1 MLEFLFKQIYRH
13 RQIIRYIIS
22 GGIAAVV
29 DLILL
34 YILTDVF
41 GIWYLF
47 SATLAFCVTF
57 FVSFFLQKYWTFRDR
72 AKEKI
77 YRQIGLTFAVAI
89 INLGLN
95 TLLMFLLVDILG
107 IWYLL
112 AQALVFAVIAVESFM
127 IYKFLIFTP
136 TREGHGRQSPDGES
150 SYPKGRQ
157 PQGPRLE
164 PQVWGFN
171 RPTRSAPVL
180 PDSKN
185 NLKILIATGIY
196 PPDFRGPATLL
207 ETLPHDLAQR
217 GFEIKVITYSD
228 VPASEDEK
236 DLVYRVRRNQPA
248 LIRYLKYFLQ
258 VYKLNDWAD
267 AIFVTDTYSVG
278 YFVYLIKKLTG
289 KKYILRFAG
298 DSAWET
304 AVARSWTNDYIVD
317 FQNKIY
323 GRQIEK
329 LKKRRQKILV
339 NADKIIAVS
348 NFIADIAKRIGAG
361 ADKIKV
367 IYNSI
372 DFVEERDID
381 LEAVRNIKN
390 HYGQNSKIIVTACQL
405 MPWKGVDGLI
415 KILPALEKKIGSLS
429 LLVLGEGQELNN
441 LRQLANDL
449 DVAPFVYF
457 LGKIERKHIFNYFK
471 AADLFILNTNYEAL
485 SYTLLEV
492 MAASTPIITTNIGGN
507 PEVIE
512 NGKNGFLVNYNN
524 QEQLI
529 EAAVKI
535 LNDPQLAKNFAAAG
549 KEKLKRFSA
558 EENLKQT
565 VEILKSIL

>member
-1 MLEFLFKQIYRH
+1 MLEFLFKQIYRY

-22 GGIAAVV
+22 GGTATMA

-34 YILTDVF
+34 YLFTDVF

-47 SATLAFCVTF
+47 SAILAFCLSF

-72 AKEKI
+72 EQEKI
-77 YRQIGLTFAVAI
+77 YRQMGLYLAVAVT
-89 INLGLN
+89 NLGLN

-112 AQALVFAVIAVESFM
+112 AQVLVISVIAVESFL
-127 IYKFLIFTP
+127 IYKFLI
-136 TREGHGRQSPDGES
+136 
-150 SYPKGRQ
+150 
-157 PQGPRLE
+157 
-164 PQVWGFN
+164 FN

-207 ETLPHDLAQR
+207 ETLPHDLVQR

-228 VPASEDEK
+228 VPASEGEK
-236 DLVYRVRRNQPA
+236 DFVYRVQRSRPA
-248 LIRYLKYFLQ
+248 LVRYLIYFWQL
-258 VYKLNDWAD
+258 YKLNEWAD

-289 KKYILRFAG
+289 KKYILRFVG

-304 AVARSWTNDYIVD
+304 AVARNWTNDYIVD

-323 GRQIEK
+323 GRQIER

-339 NADKIIAVS
+339 SADKIIAVS
-348 NFIADIAKRIGAG
+348 NFIADIAKRIGASD
-361 ADKIKV
+361 DKIKV
-367 IYNSI
+367 VYNSI
-372 DFVEERDID
+372 DFVEARDID

-441 LRQLANDL
+441 LRQLANKL
-449 DVAPFVYF
+449 GVAPFVYF

-512 NGKNGFLVNYNN
+512 NGKNGFLVDYNSE
-524 QEQLI
+524 EQLF

-535 LNDPQLAKNFAAAG
+535 FNDPQLSKNFTAAG

-558 EENLKQT
+558 EENLNQT
-565 VEILKSIL
+565 VKILKSIL

>member
-1 MLEFLFKQIYRH
+1 M
-13 RQIIRYIIS
+13 
-22 GGIAAVV
+22 V

-34 YILTDVF
+34 YVLTDVF

-47 SATLAFCVTF
+47 SATLAFCMSF

-72 AKEKI
+72 EQEKI
-77 YRQIGLTFAVAI
+77 YRQMGLYFAVAVT
-89 INLGLN
+89 NLGLN
-95 TLLMFLLVDILG
+95 TLLLYLSVDILR

-112 AQALVFAVIAVESFM
+112 AQVLVIAVIAVESFM
-127 IYKFLIFTP
+127 IYKFLIFN
-136 TREGHGRQSPDGES
+136 RQA
-150 SYPKGRQ
+150 
-157 PQGPRLE
+157 
-164 PQVWGFN
+164 
-171 RPTRSAPVL
+171 RSVSAL
-180 PDSKN
+180 PDSKI

-207 ETLPHDLAQR
+207 ETLPYDLAQR

-228 VPASEDEK
+228 IIAREEEK
-236 DLVYRVRRNQPA
+236 GLVYRIQRSRPA
-248 LIRYLKYFLQ
+248 LVRYLKYFLQ
-258 VYKLNDWAD
+258 LYKLNDWAD

-278 YFVYLIKKLTG
+278 YFAYLIKKLTG

-304 AVARSWTNDYIVD
+304 AVAQGRTNDYIVD
-317 FQNKIY
+317 FQNKVY

-329 LKKRRQKILV
+329 LKKRRQKVLV
-339 NADKIIAVS
+339 SADKIIAVS
-348 NFIADIAKRIGAG
+348 NFIADIAKRIGAS

-372 DFVEERDID
+372 DFIEERDVD
-381 LEAVRNIKN
+381 LKAVQNIKN

-405 MPWKGVDGLI
+405 MPWKGVDGII
-415 KILPALEKKIGSLS
+415 KILPALKEKIGSLA
-429 LLVLGEGQELNN
+429 LLVLGEGQERNN
-441 LRQLANDL
+441 LERLANDL
-449 DVAPFVYF
+449 GIAPSVYF

-512 NGKNGFLVNYNN
+512 NGKNGFLVDYNN

-529 EAAVKI
+529 EAALKI
-535 LNDPQLAKNFAAAG
+535 LNDPRLAKNFVAAG

-558 EENLKQT
+558 EENLNQT

>member
-1 MLEFLFKQIYRH
+1 MVNL
-13 RQIIRYIIS
+13 
-22 GGIAAVV
+22 V
-29 DLILL
+29 LL
-34 YILTDVF
+34 YIFTDIF
-41 GIWYLF
+41 KIWYLF
-47 SATLAFCVTF
+47 SSILAFCVAF

-72 AKEKI
+72 DQEKI
-77 YRQIGLTFAVAI
+77 YRQMGLYLAVALT
-89 INLGLN
+89 NLGLN
-95 TLLMFLLVDILG
+95 TLLMYLSVDLFK

-112 AQALVFAVIAVESFM
+112 AQVFVTAVIAVESFL
-127 IYKFLIFTP
+127 IYKFFI
-136 TREGHGRQSPDGES
+136 
-150 SYPKGRQ
+150 
-157 PQGPRLE
+157 
-164 PQVWGFN
+164 FN
-171 RPTRSAPVL
+171 RQAKSVSAL
-180 PDSKN
+180 SNSKK

-207 ETLPHDLAQR
+207 ETLPHDLAKK

-228 VPASEDEK
+228 VGASEEEK
-236 DLVYRVRRNQPA
+236 GLVYRVQRSQPVF
-248 LIRYLKYFLQ
+248 LRYLKYFWQL
-258 VYKLNDWAD
+258 YKLNDWAD

-278 YFVYLIKKLTG
+278 YFAYLIKKLTG

-304 AVARSWTNDYIVD
+304 AVAQGWTNDYIVD
-317 FQNKIY
+317 FQNKVY

-339 NADKIIAVS
+339 SADKIIAVS
-348 NFIADIAKRIGAG
+348 NFIADIAKRIGAS

-372 DFVEERDID
+372 DFVEARDVD
-381 LEAVRNIKN
+381 LEAVKNIKN
-390 HYGQNSKIIVTACQL
+390 HYGQNAKIIVTSGHL

-449 DVAPFVYF
+449 GVAPFVHF

-471 AADLFILNTNYEAL
+471 AADLYVLNTNYEAL

-512 NGKNGFLVNYNN
+512 NGKNGFLFDYNN

-529 EAAVKI
+529 AAALKI
-535 LNDPQLAKNFAAAG
+535 LNNSQLAENFVAAG

-558 EENLKQT
+558 EENLNQT